1 MLNFTVGPVMSDK
14 EVRRIGAEQV
24 PYFRTTEFSAVMLEN
39 EELMK
44 SLLRPIVRQEL
55 YSSQAPALHLWNNGY
70 ELFCA
75 GCKIERTQ
83 EETFLMFSQ
92 RRDLNSEYKITR

>member
-1 MLNFTVGPVMSDK
+1 M
-14 EVRRIGAEQV
+14 
-24 PYFRTTEFSAVMLEN
+24 
-39 EELMK
+39 
-44 SLLRPIVRQEL
+44 QEL